1 MSQSIKFKKGM
12 VISTYYI
19 TPNGLKTKYSV
30 YAMILISGK
39 NEKDEILV
47 RYSNKRELM
56 IHTSLIL

>member
-1 MSQSIKFKKGM
+1 MSQSIKYKKGM

-30 YAMILISGK
+30 YAMILIQDK

>member
-30 YAMILISGK
+30 YAMILIPGK